1 MASVIASLLN
11 QSSTYHTLFPK
22 PPGEPG
28 GP

>member
-11 QSSTYHTLFPK
+11 QSNTYHTLFPK